1 MFSASSCFSFTGET
15 GASVSLDKLS
25 SFTGESETG
34 YHSRGGND
42 GHPTASSALGAS
54 RMAAGLRQLLF
65 GDAPLRAM
73 ATLGLKYGAGDLI
86 AQQATNPGGEI
97 NCARAVVFASFGTYY
112 GFVNYSVFRAL
123 AWSPVPAG
131 LWPKALFSA
140 FFDGCVHVPILLYPQ
155 LLRSAQTASRQRQG
169 WTPTARDAPAL
180 EHCGLLGSCA
190 ELGAALAQSRS
201 LSGAPSTTPISLC
214 PAIQAVSGERARH
227 VRREPRA
234 SRALR
239 GGSV

>member
-1 MFSASSCFSFTGET
+1 M
-15 GASVSLDKLS
+15 
-25 SFTGESETG
+25 
-34 YHSRGGND
+34 
-42 GHPTASSALGAS
+42 
-54 RMAAGLRQLLF
+54 AGLRQLLF

-97 NCARAVVFASFGTYY
+97 NCARAVTFAAFGTYY

-155 LLRSAQTASRQRQG
+155 RLRPVLRRRPAQRQG
-169 WTPTARDAPAL
+169 WSPTARGALVL
-180 EHCGLLGSCA
+180 EHGGLPGS
-190 ELGAALAQSRS
+190 
-201 LSGAPSTTPISLC
+201 
-214 PAIQAVSGERARH
+214 
-227 VRREPRA
+227 
-234 SRALR
+234 
-239 GGSV
+239 